1 MRRRVIAGLVAASV
15 VVAGGVAVY
24 LTLPSA
30 IPERVVR
37 AQLDAHFAEL
47 SDGAVTIGRHDGVSL
62 HPGGRLRIAG
72 PEFVPTGAD
81 PARWSGRAEAIE
93 ATLRLAPL
101 LAGRVEIVRPRIVRP
116 DITLTG
122 RTRLQSS
129 QARAAAAFGI
139 GDPGKALEVTEGTI
153 HYDDGSARQV
163 ILTGLDLRV
172 AGAETAGGVAIAARF
187 DAGAL
192 HVDADLALDD
202 LRLLGTSGGSPGR
215 ISLDVAA
222 AGPEGELPAELRD
235 LAASGDV
242 ATLLRKLGAGI
253 GLPSLTR
260 IDAEGRIAMTPS
272 AVALE
277 DATFSVGGVSLD
289 GRARAAVAPDEA
301 LLPRL
306 RALQDDAERAIAE
319 ARVAMETDDWA
330 AVPIGTDWL
339 SQVAVDFELSGQDLS
354 AAGVSFEQAA
364 LDLSVGEGAATLFFD
379 GASEAFGTFRTAATL
394 SAADSDAAAHLD
406 LSSQI
411 AGLSLDETVEVVT
424 RFATDPL
431 VGTPQ
436 RPGGR
441 LDAVARAEA
450 TGRTLGD
457 LVDSLTGSA
466 SAHVA
471 EGSLSGG
478 NVIATLDSLAE
489 GREFMTEDKGP
500 LIPSAGRTPFDTI
513 DLQLAFAGGAADLSR
528 LTIAGDR
535 YRIDMDGAIGLR
547 SGAAEVEGNA
557 ILFSEAETEPAEQA
571 VDLPFG
577 VGGTLLSPVIA
588 AGVPTVAA
596 DLART
601 TAGEAE

>member
-1 MRRRVIAGLVAASV
+1 MRRLVIAGLVVVSIVAA
-15 VVAGGVAVY
+15 AAVAVY
-24 LTLPSA
+24 FTLPSA
-30 IPERVVR
+30 VPERVVR
-37 AQLDAHFAEL
+37 AQLEAHFEEL
-47 SDGAVTIGRHDGVSL
+47 SDGAVTIGRHEGVSL
-62 HPGGRLRIAG
+62 HPGGRVQIAG
-72 PEFVPTGAD
+72 PEFVPTVVA

-101 LAGRVEIVRPRIVRP
+101 FAGRVEIVRPRIVRP
-116 DITLTG
+116 EITLTG
-122 RTRLQSS
+122 RTRLQPS
-129 QARAAAAFGI
+129 QVKAAAAFGL
-139 GDPGKALEVTEGTI
+139 GDPNKALEVTEGTI

-172 AGAETAGGVAIAARF
+172 AGTEPPGGVAVTSSF
-187 DAGAL
+187 DAGAV
-192 HVDADLALDD
+192 HVDADLALED

-222 AGPEGELPAELRD
+222 AGRAGELPAELRD
-235 LAASGDV
+235 LAASGDI
-242 ATLLRKLGAGI
+242 ATLFRKLGAGI

-260 IDAEGRIAMTPS
+260 MDAEGRISMTPS

-277 DATFSVGGVSLD
+277 DATFSVGGISLD
-289 GRARAAVAPDEA
+289 GRARAAVAPDQS

-306 RALQDDAERAIAE
+306 RALQDDAERAIARGR
-319 ARVAMETDDWA
+319 ATMENDDW
-330 AVPIGTDWL
+330 VSVSIGTDWL
-339 SQVAVDFELSGQDLS
+339 SQVVFDFELSGQDLS
-354 AAGVSFEQAA
+354 ASGLTFEQAA
-364 LDLSVGEGAATLFFD
+364 LELSVGEGAARLLFD
-379 GASEAFGTFRTAATL
+379 GASEAFGTFRTLATL
-394 SAADSDAAAHLD
+394 SAADAAAHLD

-411 AGLSLDETVEVVT
+411 AGLSLDKTVELVT

-441 LDAVARAEA
+441 LDAVVRAEA

-457 LVDSLTGSA
+457 LVASLTGSA

-471 EGSLSGG
+471 DGSLSGG

-513 DLQLAFAGGAADLSR
+513 DMQLDFAAGAADLSR

-547 SGAAEVEGNA
+547 SGTAEVEGNA
-557 ILFSEAETEPAEQA
+557 ILFSEAEPEPAEQV

-577 VGGTLLSPVIA
+577 VGGTLLAPVIA

-596 DLART
+596 NLTRT
-601 TAGEAE
+601 NAGEEE

>member
-1 MRRRVIAGLVAASV
+1 MSI
-15 VVAGGVAVY
+15 
-24 LTLPSA
+24 
-30 IPERVVR
+30 
-37 AQLDAHFAEL
+37 
-47 SDGAVTIGRHDGVSL
+47 
-62 HPGGRLRIAG
+62 HPGGRLRIAR
-72 PEFVPTGAD
+72 PEFLPTGAE

-129 QARAAAAFGI
+129 QALAAAAFGI

-153 HYDDGSARQV
+153 HYDDGRARQM

-172 AGAETAGGVAIAARF
+172 VGAETPGGVAIAARF

-192 HVDADLALDD
+192 HVKADLALDD

-260 IDAEGRIAMTPS
+260 IDAEGRIAMTSS

-289 GRARAAVAPDEA
+289 GRARVAVVTNEA

-306 RALQDDAERAIAE
+306 RALQDDAERAVVE
-319 ARVAMETDDWA
+319 ARAAMETDDWA

-339 SQVAVDFELSGQDLS
+339 SQVAIDFELSGQDLS

-394 SAADSDAAAHLD
+394 SAADAAAHLD

-411 AGLSLDETVEVVT
+411 AGLSLEDTVEVVT

-513 DLQLAFAGGAADLSR
+513 DMQLAFAGGAADLSR

-588 AGVPTVAA
+588 AGMPTVAA